1 VVSFATLVATA
12 PASVTADDVQHLR
25 DMGLSDA
32 DVTDIVFAV
41 AARCFFATVLD
52 ATGAEAD
59 HQLGA
64 TFDADLRDRFAVGRP
79 FAEAPPE
86 ESSE

>member
-1 VVSFATLVATA
+1 VMSFATKIAIGATSIT
-12 PASVTADDVQHLR
+12 PGDIEQLR
-25 DMGLSDA
+25 ELGLTDA
-32 DVTDIVFAV
+32 DIADVIFAV

-64 TFDADLRDRFAVGRP
+64 TFETDIRDRLTVGRP
-79 FAEAPPE
+79 FAQTPSA
-86 ESSE
+86 